1 MEIKWLEDYLALIE
15 TRSFSGA
22 AAKRNISQPAF
33 SRRIQQLEEWLGVT
47 LINRSRKPLSF
58 TPIAEQHE
66 ASIRQL
72 VTQIYEFRATLNSD
86 SNHNPNMVLAAQHSL
101 ATSQLPK
108 FIEELRIVCPDQ
120 KFRIRSENR
129 DDGVSLLLK
138 GQADI
143 LLTYETTHDA
153 RCIPAQL
160 ASACVLGDDAL
171 VLAASPKLCNAE
183 EFQSSNNPLPL
194 LCFPPESFFGKVVRT
209 QALAQLMK
217 SRLVSIQYVSDF
229 SLGLREMALIHQ
241 GAAWL
246 PRSLIAHDLASGNL
260 QEVNIEGSLV
270 PLTIVAYFANQSNA
284 VLEKLTAH
292 FFRQR
297 NANGIASDRSLLG

>member
-1 MEIKWLEDYLALIE
+1 
-15 TRSFSGA
+15 
-22 AAKRNISQPAF
+22 
-33 SRRIQQLEEWLGVT
+33 

-86 SNHNPNMVLAAQHSL
+86 SNLNPNMVLAAQHSL